1 MDRRTFIKNAATV
14 TMLTSTSISP
24 LFAKGKPEVKIGYL
38 PITDHLTV
46 ISNSLESYKNMN
58 LKPIKFSSWPELA
71 EALRANAIDGAF
83 ALTPIGLSL
92 KKKGTPIKAVL
103 AGHRNGSVITVKNS
117 NKFNNVADLKGK
129 TIAIPSRFSTHYLLL
144 HKLLED
150 NGIDTNKDVRL
161 IDMSPPEMI
170 NAMSTGQIDAFV
182 VAEPFGAQANSLDI
196 GKVLV
201 YSKDVW
207 SDHVCCTLN
216 LREELINNS
225 PEITQELV
233 NNFVSTADFIGKNP
247 AEAAKLSKRY
257 LGQKPSIIE
266 KILMSEKE
274 IVSYDNLLISPSDLD
289 STQVLMKKYGVSDI
303 IVDHKSYLDSSFA
316 SKAYSKA

>member
-1 MDRRTFIKNAATV
+1 MDRRSFIKNAATV
-14 TMLTSTSISP
+14 TILTSSSVSS
-24 LFAKGKPEVKIGYL
+24 LFGSDKQEVKIGYL

-46 ISNSLESYKNMN
+46 IASSLEKYDNMV

-71 EALRANAIDGAF
+71 EALRAKAIDGAF
-83 ALTPIGLSL
+83 ALTPIGLAL

-117 NKFNNVADLKGK
+117 NQFNNVKDLIGK
-129 TIAIPSRFSTHYLLL
+129 NIAIPSRFSTHYLLI
-144 HKLLED
+144 HKLLEE
-150 NGIDTNKDVRL
+150 NGINPNKDVRL

-170 NAMSTGQIDAFV
+170 NAMSTGRIDAFV

-207 SDHVCCTLN
+207 KDHVCCTLN

-225 PEITQELV
+225 PIVTQELI
-233 NNFVSTADFIGKNP
+233 NKFVSTADFIGKNP
-247 AEAAKLSKRY
+247 RDAAKLSKRY
-257 LGQKPSIIE
+257 LGQRPSIIE
-266 KILMSEKE
+266 DILLSEQE
-274 IVSYDNLLISPSDLD
+274 IVSYNDLVITNSDLD
-289 STQVLMKKYGVSDI
+289 STQVLMKNYGVSDI
-303 IVDHKSYLDSSFA
+303 IVDPKDYLDSSFA
-316 SKAYSKA
+316 LKAYNKA